1 MKIGLPREIK
11 DNENRVALTPAGV
24 YELARS
30 GHTVYV
36 QKGAG
41 VGSGFDDADYSSV
54 GASLLEKAGDV
65 FGFSD
70 MVVKVKEPQKE
81 EYSLL
86 KEGQILFTYLHLAS
100 EPELTRALIDKKIV
114 GMAYET
120 VERDGML
127 PLLMPM
133 SEIAGR
139 MSVQIGSRFLERP
152 WGRGVLLGGVPG
164 VKPGRVTIVGGGAVG
179 INAARIAL
187 GMGAGVTI
195 LDCSGPRL
203 RYLDDIL
210 RGQVQTLMSNV
221 YNIAEEVEQADL
233 LIGAVLIPGAKAP
246 RLVTKEMVQKMKA
259 GSVIVDVAIDQGAC
273 VETVDRV
280 TTHSNPVYEAFGV
293 VHYSVANIPGAVAR
307 TSTMA
312 LTNATLPYVVNIADK
327 GWQKAIAEN
336 DGLASGVNVLRGS
349 VTYPAVAESLGL
361 KHIPLSE
368 ALETVA

>member
-1 MKIGLPREIK
+1 MKIGLPMEIK

-41 VGSGFDDADYSSV
+41 AGSGFDDADYSSV

-86 KEGQILFTYLHLAS
+86 KEGQVLFTYLHLAS

-164 VKPGRVTIVGGGAVG
+164 VRPGRVTIVGGGAVG
-179 INAARIAL
+179 
-187 GMGAGVTI
+187 
-195 LDCSGPRL
+195 
-203 RYLDDIL
+203 
-210 RGQVQTLMSNV
+210 
-221 YNIAEEVEQADL
+221 
-233 LIGAVLIPGAKAP
+233 
-246 RLVTKEMVQKMKA
+246 
-259 GSVIVDVAIDQGAC
+259 
-273 VETVDRV
+273 
-280 TTHSNPVYEAFGV
+280 
-293 VHYSVANIPGAVAR
+293 
-307 TSTMA
+307 
-312 LTNATLPYVVNIADK
+312 
-327 GWQKAIAEN
+327 
-336 DGLASGVNVLRGS
+336 
-349 VTYPAVAESLGL
+349 
-361 KHIPLSE
+361 
-368 ALETVA
+368 